1 MEGAVAD
8 VLTALMVQ
16 LPLDTIN
23 AVANT
28 ITAVAVLWAARSL
41 RRSLTDV
48 RLLHLQPPLNLTSA
62 RRERLWRDIERA
74 RDHEPPEDVRDPD
87 RPSK

>member
-1 MEGAVAD
+1 VESTVNF
-8 VLTALMVQ
+8 VLGEALMV

-48 RLLHLQPPLNLTSA
+48 RFLDLQGPFTSS
-62 RRERLWRDIERA
+62 RPITREQRERLWQDIREQREA
-74 RDHEPPEDVRDPD
+74 EGEDFR
-87 RPSK
+87 